1 MVNHHDAPEEFLT
14 TAWFCRK
21 YSRWYDLVTSG
32 SKKVAFSKNKLN
44 KYREALAQL
53 DEFCEIV
60 QTMTF
65 DCPAGEAERKP
76 FKAWLLLTTSS
87 IKELIFFFIETV
99 GYEHLFCRK
108 FSTEGQFKNK
118 SFSNVLTKSGMYPQG
133 RLVRPVVTSLQ
144 VISIL
149 S

>member
-1 MVNHHDAPEEFLT
+1 MSEKTAAGLEQMVNHHNAPIEYLT

-21 YSRWYDLVTSG
+21 FSRWYDLCTSG

-53 DEFCEIV
+53 DEFYTIV

-76 FKAWLLLTTSS
+76 FKAWLLLTTGS

-108 FSTEGQFKNK
+108 FSTEG
-118 SFSNVLTKSGMYPQG
+118 
-133 RLVRPVVTSLQ
+133 
-144 VISIL
+144 
-149 S
+149 